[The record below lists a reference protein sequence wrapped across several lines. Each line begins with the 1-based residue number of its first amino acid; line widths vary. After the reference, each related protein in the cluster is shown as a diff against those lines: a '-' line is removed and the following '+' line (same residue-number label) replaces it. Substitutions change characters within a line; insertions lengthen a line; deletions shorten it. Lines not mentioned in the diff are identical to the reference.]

1 MSLTKADPNKQGWE
15 DSVKCLISIL
25 QHNIYI
31 QYFIYIGIPYCMRN
45 LSWRQPLRS
54 YGKYK

>member
-31 QYFIYIGIPYCMRN
+31 STILYIYRN
-45 LSWRQPLRS
+45 SLLYAKLVLETTLTFVW
-54 YGKYK
+54 